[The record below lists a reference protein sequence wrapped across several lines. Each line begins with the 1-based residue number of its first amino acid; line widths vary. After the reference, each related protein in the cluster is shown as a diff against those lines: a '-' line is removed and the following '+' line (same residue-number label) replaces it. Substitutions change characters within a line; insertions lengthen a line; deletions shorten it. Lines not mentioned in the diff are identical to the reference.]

1 MSRFL
6 SRPESINGFEIY
18 PITIDIHLG
27 IVKISKKAILDDDTI
42 KNTESFVVRTAKNEV
57 LNRLQTSFAME
68 FEQYEKLKDL
78 DIRPTEYPTR
88 RV

>member
-6 SRPESINGFEIY
+6 SQPESIDGFEIY

-27 IVKISKKAILDDDTI
+27 IVKIPKKAILDDDTI
-42 KNTESFVVRTAKNEV
+42 KNTESFVVGTARKEV

-78 DIRPTEYPTR
+78 DIRPTEYRTR